1 MGSSY
6 LSFGW
11 GCLRFQRGRKSLCYS
26 TCYSSAPSSAS
37 PCTPAAECIMR
48 INDHQK
54 SRQEQGLATLQIQI
68 KSPEVLKG
76 QPLAQAMSAAYTI
89 YIFQCT
95 AHHLKSNEQSAPRNV
110 LQLDRSGCSNFLTQ
124 LLTLSLPP
132 QPPSIAIMQ
141 FSILNGHSNV
151 LPASVLPTN

>member
-26 TCYSSAPSSAS
+26 TCYSSTPSSAS

-76 QPLAQAMSAAYTI
+76 QPLAQAI